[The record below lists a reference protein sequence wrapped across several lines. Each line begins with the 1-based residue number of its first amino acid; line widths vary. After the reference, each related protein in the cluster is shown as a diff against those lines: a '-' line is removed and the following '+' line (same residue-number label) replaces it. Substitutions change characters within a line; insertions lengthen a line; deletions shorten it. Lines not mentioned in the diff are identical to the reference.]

1 MVDISTLPNSVDE
14 LKEVIKGL
22 NSQML
27 AQHQKIQLLEDKE
40 MRLKMGQYSR
50 EIIEKKYSYRVL
62 AKKWEEVIKNVLE

>member
-27 AQHQKIQLLEDKE
+27 AQHQKIQLLEDKVTLLQ
-40 MRLKMGQYSR
+40 RSHYASKS
-50 EIIEKKYSYRVL
+50 EKVPSNQL
-62 AKKWEEVIKNVLE
+62 GLFN